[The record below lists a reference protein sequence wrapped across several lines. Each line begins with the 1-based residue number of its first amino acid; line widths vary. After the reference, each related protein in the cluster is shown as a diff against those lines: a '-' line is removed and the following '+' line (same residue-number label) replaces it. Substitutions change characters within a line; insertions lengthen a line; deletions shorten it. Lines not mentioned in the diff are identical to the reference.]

1 MLQSLDILIGFVMVI
16 AMMSLVITAMVQAI
30 SALLGWRGVYLK
42 EGLQGLLAEAGGLD
56 PADAGKLAE
65 RVLHHQLVSDSTL
78 SATKFAQGLKWLVP
92 LEHLF
97 NRWKL
102 ASALRK
108 DEMTA
113 VLEAI
118 ERESLSA
125 ARADEA
131 GIARAATTVLP
142 RAAVIE
148 NWFDRSM
155 DRVSQRFGT
164 KCRAWTVAFALIVA
178 FGVQLDA
185 FQLLTKLSVDP
196 QSRAELIAM
205 SDNLQKSAER
215 LNASAPAA
223 ATTGSQEWQNTV
235 AALKDVKSRADDV
248 RSSLGKAQFDIL
260 PLSLGTLQD
269 RFSSRRHLLGMLI
282 CGVLLSFGAPFWFNT
297 LKHLLSLR
305 SAVAESA
312 ETRLKDRRKPRSGV

>member
-1 MLQSLDILIGFVMVI
+1 MLQSLDILIGFAMVM
-16 AMMSLVITAMVQAI
+16 AMMSLVITAMTQAL

-42 EGLQGLLAEAGGLD
+42 EGLQGLLAEAGGLNA
-56 PADAGKLAE
+56 ADAGNLAQKI
-65 RVLHHQLVSDSTL
+65 LHHQLVSDSTL
-78 SATKFAQGLKWLVP
+78 SASKYLEWLKWLTP
-92 LEHLF
+92 LEKLF

-118 ERESLSA
+118 EREGLTA
-125 ARADEA
+125 ASADEA
-131 GIARAATTVLP
+131 GVAKAATTVLP

-178 FGVQLDA
+178 FGVELDT

-205 SDNLQKSAER
+205 SDNLQKSADR
-215 LNASAPAA
+215 LNSSIPDASSGA
-223 ATTGSQEWQNTV
+223 QEWPATV
-235 AALKDVKSRADDV
+235 AALKDVQSRANEV
-248 RSSLGKAQFDIL
+248 RTSLGNAQFDIL
-260 PLSLGTLQD
+260 PSSLGTWQD
-269 RFSSRRHLLGMLI
+269 RISPKRHLLGMLI
-282 CGVLLSFGAPFWFNT
+282 SGVLLSFGAPFWFNT
-297 LKHLLSLR
+297 LKSLLSLR

-312 ETRLKDRRKPRSGV
+312 ETRIKDRRKP